1 MVTQLGESEIY
12 NTKEN
17 THTVLY
23 GPNGEPGLKASK
35 VKASPTGIMGFSDIV
50 ITDKYIYSVFQG
62 IRFKDKLASY
72 QRGEKPE
79 DGGRLYMY
87 ST

>member
-1 MVTQLGESEIY
+1 
-12 NTKEN
+12 
-17 THTVLY
+17 
-23 GPNGEPGLKASK
+23 
-35 VKASPTGIMGFSDIV
+35 MGFSDIV

-79 DGGRLYMY
+79 DGGRYIYVFDLKGNPIQIHLRQTHIRNRYKRKNKKCNTA
-87 ST
+87 SPVKVKIRGQVQ

>member
-1 MVTQLGESEIY
+1 MLPLNICPVSY
-12 NTKEN
+12 
-17 THTVLY
+17 THL
-23 GPNGEPGLKASK
+23 
-35 VKASPTGIMGFSDIV
+35 MGFSDIV

-79 DGGRLYMY
+79 DGGWKYIIGSGLLH
-87 ST
+87 